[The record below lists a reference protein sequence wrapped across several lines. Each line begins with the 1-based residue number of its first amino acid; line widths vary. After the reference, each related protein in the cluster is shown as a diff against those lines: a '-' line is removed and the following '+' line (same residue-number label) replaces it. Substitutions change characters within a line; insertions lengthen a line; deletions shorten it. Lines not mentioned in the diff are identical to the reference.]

1 MKIVYSHLLNFLKKK
16 PSLAEL
22 SDKLFQLGH
31 EHEIEGEVMDLEI
44 TPNRGDCLSLKGIAR
59 DLNHFYKADLDT
71 EHYDADIPE
80 SDFSFENKAEDLCP
94 NISFVEIEVEG
105 KVKAYAPYLES
116 YFQDLK
122 LNKNNLF
129 TDISN
134 YLAYE
139 TGQPTHCYDA
149 TKINGP
155 LVLEKRNKQEK
166 FKTLL
171 GSEIEL
177 KGENLVFTIND
188 VAVDLAGTMGDE
200 STSCSENTMKVLV
213 ECAYFKPEEILGK
226 ARQYNLNSE
235 ASYKFERGVD
245 FLAQEQ
251 VLRRFIA
258 IVSDHVKIKS
268 LALKTEQRKKDKREV
283 EFDSERLNKIIGTD
297 LTETEQKEYLNSLYF
312 KIDDK
317 VVVPSHRSDI
327 DQLNDLAEEVT
338 RMIGYDNIASKALAL
353 PVKAKKI
360 EANFEDL
367 CRSYLINNGF
377 FEVVNFPFNDNQ
389 DEAAISVDNP
399 LDKQRS
405 KMRVCITKSIKENV
419 VFNQNRQK
427 DSIKFFEFSDIYTKD
442 GNENK
447 LAVIVSGR
455 TNKNFKEFNAQLDY
469 SYLKGLINT
478 IFFEILGKELNFE
491 LDQSKNYDLY
501 ETVYCDDVQIGRIGK
516 LSKEFVG
523 SKTKTPVFSFEI
535 VLNNLQLPAKKQ
547 SKISDFPASYRDLSF
562 SLDSHE
568 NLEDLSAMI
577 KKHKKYS
584 ELMTDCFVFDLFENK
599 KQNILKVGYRF
610 KFQAIDKN
618 ITDEETEAVMNPL
631 IEESLEI
638 SGVSIEGI

>member
-1 MKIVYSHLLNFLKKK
+1 MKIVYSHLLNFLEKK
-16 PSLAEL
+16 PSLEEL
-22 SDKLFQLGH
+22 SKKLFQLGH
-31 EHEIEGEVMDLEI
+31 EHELEGEVFDMEI
-44 TPNRGDCLSLKGIAR
+44 TPNRGDCLSLKGLAR
-59 DLNHFYKADLDT
+59 DLNYFYSAKLDQNIF
-71 EHYDADIPE
+71 EDELPE
-80 SDFSFENKAEDLCP
+80 ANFKFENKAEDLCP
-94 NISFVEIEVEG
+94 NISFVEIEIEG
-105 KVKAYAPYLES
+105 KVKDYAPYLEN
-116 YFQDLK
+116 YFKDLK

-149 TKINGP
+149 SKINGP
-155 LVLEKRNKQEK
+155 LVLVKRNKQEK

-200 STSCSENTMKVLV
+200 STSCSAETTKVLV

-245 FLAQEQ
+245 FLSQEQ

-258 IVSDHVKIKS
+258 VVADHAQIKT
-268 LALKTEQRKKDKREV
+268 LALKTEQRKVDRTEV
-283 EFDSERLNKIIGTD
+283 EFDSDRLNKIIGTE
-297 LTETEQKEYLNSLYF
+297 LTETEQKNYLNSLYF
-312 KIDDK
+312 MTEDK
-317 VVVPSHRSDI
+317 VVVPSHRSDV
-327 DQLNDLAEEVT
+327 DQLNDLAEEIT
-338 RMIGYDNIASKALAL
+338 RMIGYDNIASKTLAL

-360 EANFEDL
+360 EANFEEL
-367 CRSYLINNGF
+367 CRDYLVNNGF

-389 DEAAISVDNP
+389 DDSAISVDNP

-427 DSIKFFEFSDIYTKD
+427 DSIKLFEFSDIYTKD

-447 LAVIVSGR
+447 LAVIVSGK
-455 TNKNFKEFNAQLDY
+455 TNKNYKEFNTQLDY
-469 SYLKGLINT
+469 SYLKGLIKT
-478 IFFEILGKELNFE
+478 IFSEILGKEVNFE
-491 LDQSKNYDLY
+491 LDQSQNYDLY
-501 ETVYCDDVQIGRIGK
+501 EKVFCNEEHIGRIGK

-535 VLNNLQLPAKKQ
+535 ATNNLKLPSKKQ
-547 SKISDFPASYRDLSF
+547 SRISDYPASYRDLSF
-562 SLDSHE
+562 SLDNYE
-568 NLEDLSAMI
+568 NLEQLATLI
-577 KKHKKYS
+577 KKYKESS
-584 ELMTDCFVFDLFENK
+584 ELMVDCFVFDLFENK
-599 KQNILKVGYRF
+599 KQNLLKVGYRF
-610 KFQAIDKN
+610 KFQALENN
-618 ITDEETEAVMNPL
+618 ITDEETEAVINPL
-631 IEESLEI
+631 IKESLQI
-638 SGVSIEGI
+638 DGINIEGL

>member
-31 EHEIEGEVMDLEI
+31 EHEIEGEVLDLEI

-327 DQLNDLAEEVT
+327 DQLNDLAEEIT

-399 LDKQRS
+399 LDKKRS

>member
-31 EHEIEGEVMDLEI
+31 EHEIEGEVLDLEI

-399 LDKQRS
+399 LDKKRS

>member
-1 MKIVYSHLLNFLKKK
+1 MKIVYSHLLNFLEKK
-16 PSLAEL
+16 PSLEEL
-22 SDKLFQLGH
+22 SNKLFQLGH
-31 EHEIEGEVMDLEI
+31 EHEIEGEVLDLEI

-59 DLNHFYKADLDT
+59 DLNHFYKATL
-71 EHYDADIPE
+71 EKKVYDAGIPE
-80 SDFSFENKAEDLCP
+80 SSLVFENKAEDLCP
-94 NISFVEIEVEG
+94 NISFVEIEIEG
-105 KVKAYAPYLES
+105 EIKDYEPYLEN

-149 TKINGP
+149 TKIDGP

-177 KGENLVFTIND
+177 NGENLVFTING

-200 STSCSENTMKVLV
+200 STSCSEDTTKVLV

-258 IVSDHVKIKS
+258 IVADHAKIKS
-268 LALKTEQRKKDKREV
+268 LALKTEQRKVDRTEV
-283 EFDSERLNKIIGTD
+283 EFDSERLNKIIGAE
-297 LTETEQKEYLNSLYF
+297 LTVTEQKNYLNSLYF
-312 KIDDK
+312 MTDDK
-317 VVVPSHRSDI
+317 VKVPSHRSDV

-399 LDKQRS
+399 LDNQRS
-405 KMRVCITKSIKENV
+405 KMRVCITKSLKENV

-469 SYLKGLINT
+469 AYLKGLIKT
-478 IFFEILGKELNFE
+478 IFSEILGKELNFE

-501 ETVYCDDVQIGRIGK
+501 EKVYCDDVHIGRIGK

-568 NLEDLSAMI
+568 NLGELSALI
-577 KKHKKYS
+577 KKYKESSK
-584 ELMTDCFVFDLFENK
+584 LMTDCFVFDLFENK

-610 KFQAIDKN
+610 KFQAIGNN
-618 ITDEETEAVMNPL
+618 ITDEETEAVMKPL
-631 IEESLEI
+631 INESLQI
-638 SGVSIEGI
+638 DGVNIEGL

>member
-31 EHEIEGEVMDLEI
+31 EHEIEGEVLDLEI

-245 FLAQEQ
+245 FLEQEQ

>member
-31 EHEIEGEVMDLEI
+31 EHEIEGEVLDLEI

-105 KVKAYAPYLES
+105 KVKAYAPYLEN

-427 DSIKFFEFSDIYTKD
+427 DSIKFFEFSHIYTKD

>member
-1 MKIVYSHLLNFLKKK
+1 MKIVYSHLLNFLEKK
-16 PSLAEL
+16 PSLEEL

-31 EHEIEGEVMDLEI
+31 EHEIEEGILDLEI
-44 TPNRGDCLSLKGIAR
+44 TPNRGDCLSLRGIAR
-59 DLNHFYKADLDT
+59 DLNHFYKAALDT

-80 SDFSFENKAEDLCP
+80 SNLVFENKAKDLCP
-94 NISFVEIEVEG
+94 NISFIEIEIEG
-105 KVKAYAPYLES
+105 KVKDYAPYLEN

-177 KGENLVFTIND
+177 KGENLVFTING

-200 STSCSENTMKVLV
+200 STSCSKVTKKVIV

-258 IVSDHVKIKS
+258 VVADHVKIKS
-268 LALKTEQRKKDKREV
+268 LALKTEQRKVDRTEV
-283 EFDSERLNKIIGTD
+283 EFDSERLNKIIGTE
-297 LTETEQKEYLNSLYF
+297 LTEKEQKNYLNSLYF
-312 KIDDK
+312 MTNDK
-317 VVVPSHRSDI
+317 VEVPSHRSDV
-327 DQLNDLAEEVT
+327 DQLNDLAEEIA
-338 RMIGYDNIASKALAL
+338 RMISYNNITPKALAL

-360 EANFEDL
+360 EANFEEL
-367 CRSYLINNGF
+367 CRDFLVNNGF
-377 FEVVNFPFNDNQ
+377 FEVVNFPFNNNQ
-389 DEAAISVDNP
+389 DDSAISVDNP

-427 DSIKFFEFSDIYTKD
+427 DSIKLFEFSDIYTKD

-447 LAVIVSGR
+447 LAVIASGK

-469 SYLKGLINT
+469 SYLKGVIKT
-478 IFFEILGKELNFE
+478 IFSEILGKELNFE
-491 LDQSKNYDLY
+491 LDQSQNYDLY
-501 ETVYCDDVQIGRIGK
+501 EKVYCNEEHIGRIGK

-535 VLNNLQLPAKKQ
+535 ATNNLKLPTKKQ
-547 SKISDFPASYRDLSF
+547 SRISDYPASYRDLSF
-562 SLDSHE
+562 SLDNYE
-568 NLEDLSAMI
+568 NLEQLATLI
-577 KKHKKYS
+577 KKYKESS
-584 ELMTDCFVFDLFENK
+584 ELMVDCFVFDLFENK
-599 KQNILKVGYRF
+599 KQNLLKVGYRF
-610 KFQAIDKN
+610 KFQALENN

-631 IEESLEI
+631 IKESLQI
-638 SGVSIEGI
+638 DGINIEGL

>member
-1 MKIVYSHLLNFLKKK
+1 MKIVYSHLLNFLEKK
-16 PSLAEL
+16 PSLEEL

-31 EHEIEGEVMDLEI
+31 EHEIEGEVLDLEI

-59 DLNHFYKADLDT
+59 DLNHFYKAVL
-71 EHYDADIPE
+71 EKEVYDADIPE
-80 SDFSFENKAEDLCP
+80 SILVFENKAEDICP
-94 NISFVEIEVEG
+94 NISFVEIEIEG
-105 KVKAYAPYLES
+105 KVKDYAPYLEN

-149 TKINGP
+149 TKIDGP

-200 STSCSENTMKVLV
+200 STSCSEGTTKVLV

-258 IVSDHVKIKS
+258 VVADHAKIKS
-268 LALKTEQRKKDKREV
+268 LALKTEQRKVDRTEV
-283 EFDSERLNKIIGTD
+283 KLDSERLNKIIGTE
-297 LTETEQKEYLNSLYF
+297 LTEKEQKNYLNSLYF
-312 KIDDK
+312 ITNDK
-317 VVVPSHRSDI
+317 VEVPSHRSDV
-327 DQLNDLAEEVT
+327 DQLNDLAEEIT

-353 PVKAKKI
+353 PVKVKKI
-360 EANFEDL
+360 EANFEEL
-367 CRSYLINNGF
+367 CRDYLVNNGF

-389 DEAAISVDNP
+389 DDSAISVDNP

-427 DSIKFFEFSDIYTKD
+427 DSIKLFEFSDIYTKE

-447 LAVIVSGR
+447 LAVIVSGK

-469 SYLKGLINT
+469 SYLKGLIKT
-478 IFFEILGKELNFE
+478 IFSEILGRELNFE
-491 LDQSKNYDLY
+491 LDQSQNYDLY
-501 ETVYCDDVQIGRIGK
+501 EKVYCDDLHIGRIGK

-535 VLNNLQLPAKKQ
+535 ATNNLKLPSKKQ
-547 SKISDFPASYRDLSF
+547 SRISDYPASYRDLSF
-562 SLDSHE
+562 SLDNYE
-568 NLEDLSAMI
+568 NLEQLATLI
-577 KKHKKYS
+577 KKHKESS
-584 ELMTDCFVFDLFENK
+584 ELMVDCFVFDLFENK
-599 KQNILKVGYRF
+599 KQNLLKVGYRF
-610 KFQAIDKN
+610 KFQALENN

-631 IEESLEI
+631 IKESLQI
-638 SGVSIEGI
+638 DGINIEGL

>member
-1 MKIVYSHLLNFLKKK
+1 MKIVYSHLLNFLEKK

-31 EHEIEGEVMDLEI
+31 EHEIEGEVIDLEI

-71 EHYDADIPE
+71 KHYASDIPE
-80 SDFSFENKAEDLCP
+80 SNFAFENKAEDLCP
-94 NISFVEIEVEG
+94 NISFIEIEIEG
-105 KVKAYAPYLES
+105 PVKAYAPYLEN

-129 TDISN
+129 ADISN

-155 LVLEKRNKQEK
+155 LVLQKRNKKEK

-188 VAVDLAGTMGDE
+188 VTVDLAGTMGDE
-200 STSCSENTMKVLV
+200 STSCSEDTTKVLV

-268 LALKTEQRKKDKREV
+268 LALKTKQRKKDKREV
-283 EFDSERLNKIIGTD
+283 EFDSERLNKIIGAD
-297 LTETEQKEYLNSLYF
+297 LTETEQKDYLNSLYF
-312 KIDDK
+312 KTEDK

-338 RMIGYDNIASKALAL
+338 RMIGYDNISSKALGL

-367 CRSYLINNGF
+367 CRSYLVNNGF
-377 FEVVNFPFNDNQ
+377 FEAVNFPFNDNQ

-405 KMRVCITKSIKENV
+405 KMRVCITKSLKENV

-447 LAVIVSGR
+447 LAVIVSGK

-469 SYLKGLINT
+469 SYLKGLIKT
-478 IFFEILGKELNFE
+478 IFSEILGKELNFE
-491 LDQSKNYDLY
+491 LEQSKNYDLY
-501 ETVYCDDVQIGRIGK
+501 EKVYCDDVHIGRIGK

-523 SKTKTPVFSFEI
+523 SKTKTPVFSFEV

-568 NLEDLSAMI
+568 NLGELEALI
-577 KKHKKYS
+577 KQHKKSS
-584 ELMTDCFVFDLFENK
+584 ELMTDCFIFDLFENK

-610 KFQAIDKN
+610 KFQAIENN

-631 IEESLEI
+631 IKESLEI
-638 SGVSIEGI
+638 DGVNIEGL

>member
-31 EHEIEGEVMDLEI
+31 EHEIEGEVLDLEI

-618 ITDEETEAVMNPL
+618 ITDEEIEAVMNPL

-638 SGVSIEGI
+638 SGVNIEGI

>member
-31 EHEIEGEVMDLEI
+31 EHEIEGEVLDLEI

-245 FLAQEQ
+245 FLEQEQ

-584 ELMTDCFVFDLFENK
+584 ELMTDCFIFDLFENK

>member
-1 MKIVYSHLLNFLKKK
+1 MKIVYSHLLNFLEKK
-16 PSLAEL
+16 PSLEEL

-31 EHEIEGEVMDLEI
+31 EHEIEGDVLDLEI

-59 DLNHFYKADLDT
+59 DLNHFYKASL
-71 EHYDADIPE
+71 EKEIYDAGIPE
-80 SDFSFENKAEDLCP
+80 SSLVFENKAEDLCP
-94 NISFVEIEVEG
+94 NISFVEIEIEG
-105 KVKAYAPYLES
+105 KIKDYAPYLEN

-149 TKINGP
+149 TKIDGP

-171 GSEIEL
+171 GSEIQL
-177 KGENLVFTIND
+177 NGENLVFTING

-200 STSCSENTMKVLV
+200 STSCSEDTTKVLV

-258 IVSDHVKIKS
+258 VVADHVKIKS
-268 LALKTEQRKKDKREV
+268 LALKTEQRKVDRTEV
-283 EFDSERLNKIIGTD
+283 KFDSERLNKIIGTE
-297 LTETEQKEYLNSLYF
+297 LTEKEQKNYLNSLYF
-312 KIDDK
+312 MTDNK
-317 VVVPSHRSDI
+317 VEVPSHRSDV
-327 DQLNDLAEEVT
+327 DQLNDLAEEIT
-338 RMIGYDNIASKALAL
+338 RMIGYDNIASKTLAL

-360 EANFEDL
+360 ESNFEEL
-367 CRSYLINNGF
+367 CRDYLVNNGF

-389 DEAAISVDNP
+389 DDSAISVDNP

-427 DSIKFFEFSDIYTKD
+427 DSIKFFEFSEIYTKE

-469 SYLKGLINT
+469 SYLKGLIKT
-478 IFFEILGKELNFE
+478 IFSEILDKELNFE
-491 LDQSKNYDLY
+491 LDQSQNYDLY
-501 ETVYCDDVQIGRIGK
+501 EKVYYDDLHIGRIGK

-535 VLNNLQLPAKKQ
+535 ATNNLKLPTKKQ
-547 SKISDFPASYRDLSF
+547 SRISDYPASYRDLSF
-562 SLDSHE
+562 SLDNYE
-568 NLEDLSAMI
+568 NLEQLAILI
-577 KKHKKYS
+577 KKYKESS
-584 ELMTDCFVFDLFENK
+584 ELMVDCFVFDLFENK
-599 KQNILKVGYRF
+599 KQNLLKVGYRF
-610 KFQAIDKN
+610 KFQALENN

-631 IEESLEI
+631 IKESLQI
-638 SGVSIEGI
+638 DGINIEGL